1 MSETDRQTDTTTK
14 TTRWAFT
21 AYEGQ
26 WSMFKNMPPTIAE
39 WGWQQEICPDTQR
52 PHYQGYLR
60 TKQQVRLSQ
69 LSKQLPGV
77 HFEPAKNWDA
87 VKNYCSKPETAVPGT
102 QVHEVSQT
110 HNIYTLSMMIA
121 NALPAIEVLK
131 ENYEDERERVR
142 KATPRGVQP
151 SYDSHFVD
159 SWESYL
165 LRQIDLEVR
174 TRIRDGNTEFA
185 WTATNPQWIS
195 MWKKYGEDFI
205 IGSKKIAS

>member
-1 MSETDRQTDTTTK
+1 MPETDRQTDTTTK

-26 WSMFKNMPPTIAE
+26 WDLFKTMPPTIAE
-39 WGWQQEICPDTQR
+39 WGFQQEVCPDTQR

-69 LSKQLPGV
+69 LCKQLPGV
-77 HFEPAKNWDA
+77 HLEPAKNWSA
-87 VKNYCSKPETAVPGT
+87 LTQYCNKTESAVPGT
-102 QVHEVSQT
+102 QVHQVSQT
-110 HNIYTLSMMIA
+110 HNIYTLSMSIA
-121 NALPAIEVLK
+121 QALPLVSALK

-142 KATPRGVQP
+142 KAAPRGVQP
-151 SYDSHFVD
+151 PYETYYVD
-159 SWESYL
+159 SWEAYL
-165 LRQIDLEVR
+165 LRQVELEVR
-174 TRIRDGNTEFA
+174 ARIRDGNCEYA

-205 IGSKKIAS
+205 VGAQKNL